1 MMPRVRSVNVAV
13 ARTLRSR
20 GRDVPTGIFKEPAA
34 GRLAVGSLGLS
45 GDIQADKRYHGGPEK
60 ALYSYS
66 SEHAAFWGET
76 VPRPGGYPPGFFGE
90 NLTTEGMLEKDVA
103 VGDVYRIG
111 TAVVRVTR
119 PRAPCFKMGLRAG
132 SAGFVRTFLAS
143 GRIGFYL
150 SVPEPGEIG
159 AGDSIERLERPG
171 SALLVSELIRLLY
184 FRPDDTK
191 GLARALEARG
201 LPPAMRR
208 QLEESL
214 DRSRNRAH

>member
-1 MMPRVRSVNVAV
+1 MPRLESVNVAV
-13 ARTLRSR
+13 PRTLHSR
-20 GRDVPTGIFKEPAA
+20 GRDVPTGIFKEPAG
-34 GRLAVGSLGLS
+34 GRLAVGPLGLS
-45 GDIQADKRYHGGPEK
+45 GDIQADKRYHGGVQQ
-60 ALYSYS
+60 ALYAYS

-90 NLTTEGMLEKDVA
+90 NLTTTGMIEKDVA

-111 TAVVRVTR
+111 TALVQVTK

-159 AGDSIERLERPG
+159 AGDSIERLERPV
-171 SALLVSELIRLLY
+171 SALFISELIRLLY

-191 GLARALEARG
+191 GLTRALEAG
-201 LPPAMRR
+201 ALPPVVRL

-214 DRSRNRAH
+214 ERARERAN